1 MMFNTLIIEL
11 RLYSKVMD
19 IIAKIKIF
27 LHEKYFMRL
36 ANILDSWNQ
45 IS

>member
-1 MMFNTLIIEL
+1 
-11 RLYSKVMD
+11 MD
-19 IIAKIKIF
+19 IFAKTKIF
-27 LHEKYFMRL
+27 LHEKYLMRL